1 MAASM
6 GSEKMSRLIKKR
18 EEIEAEIKALNEV
31 LDSQKSIGMDGP
43 LIDTEGFPRADIDIY
58 SVRHARH
65 QIICLQNDYKDI
77 MDEIEEEL
85 YRIHA
90 EARQSAG
97 DKNSSQSAESLVSQA
112 SRDAE
117 ARSRLQPIG
126 TVTNIDAGSPADT
139 AGLKVGDVV
148 IRFGSLTSENFQGLQ
163 NIANIVQ
170 HSMDKP
176 IQLTVFRD
184 SEDTQIS
191 LTPKR
196 WKPDKGLLGC
206 NIKPVTSR

>member
-1 MAASM
+1 METQVIAIAKRLVRNMGWSSM
-6 GSEKMSRLIKKR
+6 DPGSPG
-18 EEIEAEIKALNEV
+18 V
-31 LDSQKSIGMDGP
+31 LQFPDTQKSIGMDGP

-58 SVRHARH
+58 S
-65 QIICLQNDYKDI
+65 NDYKDI